1 MPTFLALSLEPFFQ
15 RKFVNSSFF
24 SCRGCKKTTERN
36 NREKQP
42 RRSSSFSLF
51 PFDMSASDKLAV
63 LSAKLDNLASKAHS
77 MRNERKK
84 QRAKPDEL
92 PMTSMHA
99 GRLTK
104 MPDDPLQRIPY
115 HLKYH
120 LQRFA
125 AFVAIKLREFR
136 VLDRSV
142 KMVIVLVIG
151 FLLFVAVFAV
161 RGHEERGYIHNDER
175 DEYQEEYD
183 SSEFGNTRFHKALFH
198 PVFHARRVVD
208 SMKTSFTK
216 EKYETSHATEKHPY
230 STKLSFECP
239 QSTCV
244 NVALVGAIGDGMTVN
259 TDAIQNALVKLR
271 KKSEGRVQTLAF
283 PPGRFLTG
291 PLELKS
297 NVKIVLDGPRSF
309 LEAVKTTDLWPID
322 DWNEYPSLPVS

>member
-142 KMVIVLVIG
+142 KMIIVLVIG

-161 RGHEERGYIHNDER
+161 RGHEERGYIHSDER
-175 DEYQEEYD
+175 DED
-183 SSEFGNTRFHKALFH
+183 L
-198 PVFHARRVVD
+198 
-208 SMKTSFTK
+208 
-216 EKYETSHATEKHPY
+216 
-230 STKLSFECP
+230 
-239 QSTCV
+239 CV
-244 NVALVGAIGDGMTVN
+244 R
-259 TDAIQNALVKLR
+259 Q
-271 KKSEGRVQTLAF
+271 
-283 PPGRFLTG
+283 
-291 PLELKS
+291 
-297 NVKIVLDGPRSF
+297 
-309 LEAVKTTDLWPID
+309 
-322 DWNEYPSLPVS
+322 